1 MKANTSII
9 KEMNLEKNISNVKN
23 YYFRVNIKMGKEM
36 EKEKNISLL
45 QLS

>member
-9 KEMNLEKNISNVKN
+9 KEMDLEKNISNVEN